1 MMERLQELVWG
12 PWMLA
17 AFLGIGVYLT
27 VRSGLFQLRRFPLWW
42 RATGGSLWNGTNR
55 NQTAETGGITTFQ
68 TACTALAATIGTG
81 NIVGVAT
88 ALTAGG
94 PGAIFWMW
102 VSAAIG
108 MMTAYG
114 ETYLGVRYRRRE
126 GKMWVS
132 GPMVYLEDRLH
143 LPALGLLYSFLCM
156 MSSLGMGSMVQANS
170 VSETAAYSFSV
181 PPFLSAVAVTVLV
194 GLVVSGGTKRIA
206 AVSGKLMP
214 AASGI
219 YILFSLMVIFSCFDR
234 PPQVFAAIWSSAF
247 EPAAAAGG
255 AAGYL
260 VSRSVRYGV
269 SRGVFSNE
277 AGLGTLAILH
287 GAADEEESGGG
298 VEPRKRP
305 PAVSLAQKQG
315 MWAMFEVFFD
325 TIVICTLTALVIL
338 LVTAEYGGG
347 GYDGAALTAYCFS
360 RRLGAAGEY
369 LVSASMIVFAFATM
383 VAWSYMGKQAFLY
396 LFSRT
401 PFSGRAGERI
411 YLILYLNAIFLG
423 CLARLETV
431 WQLSDIW
438 NGLMALPNLAALY
451 LLRREVAASIP
462 EKFKTIP

>member
-1 MMERLQELVWG
+1 M
-12 PWMLA
+12 
-17 AFLGIGVYLT
+17 
-27 VRSGLFQLRRFPLWW
+27 
-42 RATGGSLWNGTNR
+42 
-55 NQTAETGGITTFQ
+55 
-68 TACTALAATIGTG
+68 
-81 NIVGVAT
+81 
-88 ALTAGG
+88 
-94 PGAIFWMW
+94 
-102 VSAAIG
+102 
-108 MMTAYG
+108 
-114 ETYLGVRYRRRE
+114 
-126 GKMWVS
+126 
-132 GPMVYLEDRLH
+132 
-143 LPALGLLYSFLCM
+143 
-156 MSSLGMGSMVQANS
+156 
-170 VSETAAYSFSV
+170 
-181 PPFLSAVAVTVLV
+181 
-194 GLVVSGGTKRIA
+194 
-206 AVSGKLMP
+206 
-214 AASGI
+214 
-219 YILFSLMVIFSCFDR
+219 
-234 PPQVFAAIWSSAF
+234 
-247 EPAAAAGG
+247 
-255 AAGYL
+255 
-260 VSRSVRYGV
+260 SRSVRYGV

>member
-1 MMERLQELVWG
+1 MERSERMIHRLQELVWG

-17 AFLGIGVYLT
+17 ALLGMGIYFTAAG
-27 VRSGLFQLRRFPLWW
+27 RCFQLRKFSLWW
-42 RATGGSLWNGTNR
+42 GETGGSLWRGE
-55 NQTAETGGITTFQ
+55 QEKSGGGITSFQ

-102 VSAAIG
+102 ISALIG

-114 ETYLGVRYRRRE
+114 EAYLGVRYRRRE
-126 GKMWVS
+126 GNMWIS
-132 GPMVYLEDRLH
+132 GPMVYLEDRLK
-143 LPALGLLYSFLCM
+143 LPGMGLVYAFFCM

-170 VSETAAYSFSV
+170 VAETAAYSFSV
-181 PPFLSAVAVTVLV
+181 PPAVTAAAVTVLT
-194 GLVVSGGTKRIA
+194 GLVIAGGTKRIA

-219 YILFSLMVIFSCFDR
+219 YILFSLAVILSWYDR
-234 PPQVFAAIWSSAF
+234 LPGVFAAILKSAF

-260 VSRSVRYGV
+260 VSRSLRYGV

-287 GAADEEESGGG
+287 GAADGGD
-298 VEPRKRP
+298 
-305 PAVSLAQKQG
+305 AQKQG

-325 TIVICTLTALVIL
+325 TVVICTLTAFVIL
-338 LVTAEYGGG
+338 LATEGRPEAADV
-347 GYDGAALTAYCFS
+347 DGAALTAYCFS
-360 RRLGAAGEY
+360 IKMGAAGEY
-369 LVSASMIVFAFATM
+369 FVAFSMIVFAFATII
-383 VAWSYMGKQAFLY
+383 AWYYMGKQAVSY
-396 LFSRT
+396 LTERVPKSREI
-401 PFSGRAGERI
+401 GEKI
-411 YLILYLNAIFLG
+411 YMLLYLNAVFLG

-431 WQLSDIW
+431 WEFSDIW
-438 NGLMALPNLAALY
+438 NGLLAVPNLIGLM
-451 LLRREVAASIP
+451 LLRKQVGALDN
-462 EKFKTIP
+462 